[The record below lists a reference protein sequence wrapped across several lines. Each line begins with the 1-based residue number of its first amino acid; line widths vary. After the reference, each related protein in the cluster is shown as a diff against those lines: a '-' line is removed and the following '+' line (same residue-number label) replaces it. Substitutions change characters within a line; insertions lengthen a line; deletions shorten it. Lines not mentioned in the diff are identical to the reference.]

1 MKIYFSD
8 FFNVSPDDLEK
19 YGALDVSLIA
29 DLPLFIDPFLLFNS
43 EDSQYQRLHEQMIEY
58 MQFLKAKA
66 ERGTLPEPLIK
77 NWYKFSEVKQNWLG
91 YDLDGNNGRG
101 PGMGFARAL
110 HASLHTFFKDFGE
123 EKITRGRH
131 IEKLCLISGKIGK
144 DNISDFTTNLIKGFL
159 LKYTEEFARSYIHP
173 KLTRK
178 VSVPRA
184 RFNYTTESWQT
195 EKFVLPWYG
204 NDYVLLTPEDILT
217 RDETWIS
224 QGDLFHRY
232 EDVANS
238 LPNEQLRWQL
248 HNYLTSVLPKPKKG
262 KEITRAER
270 HTAILKVVQKYPEII
285 DFYIRNREDDGDEA
299 VRISKDK
306 VDRTKSVFIEQLRQ
320 FVDDLEEQGFYK
332 LEPDSH
338 AAAKERVRY
347 LKESI
352 ENNDG
357 YRFFYDT
364 KGEPIEREKDLQL
377 IFRLTW
383 YGTSFEV
390 DSEVNNGRGPVDYKI
405 SKGSAD
411 KTLVEF
417 KLASNK
423 QLEQNLAHQVE
434 VYKKAN
440 KTAKA
445 LKVVL
450 YFTKEEFDRV
460 TAILKRLRLEND
472 PSVILIDARRDN
484 KTSASKVKTAKRGN

>member
-1 MKIYFSD
+1 MKLF
-8 FFNVSPDDLEK
+8 VS
-19 YGALDVSLIA
+19 ARTRLI
-29 DLPLFIDPFLLFNS
+29 
-43 EDSQYQRLHEQMIEY
+43 
-58 MQFLKAKA
+58 
-66 ERGTLPEPLIK
+66 
-77 NWYKFSEVKQNWLG
+77 
-91 YDLDGNNGRG
+91 GRN
-101 PGMGFARAL
+101 RYSSSSY
-110 HASLHTFFKDFGE
+110 ASLLMTSK
-123 EKITRGRH
+123 
-131 IEKLCLISGKIGK
+131 
-144 DNISDFTTNLIKGFL
+144 N
-159 LKYTEEFARSYIHP
+159 
-173 KLTRK
+173 
-178 VSVPRA
+178 RA
-184 RFNYTTESWQT
+184 STSW
-195 EKFVLPWYG
+195 K
-204 NDYVLLTPEDILT
+204 
-217 RDETWIS
+217 
-224 QGDLFHRY
+224 
-232 EDVANS
+232 
-238 LPNEQLRWQL
+238 
-248 HNYLTSVLPKPKKG
+248 
-262 KEITRAER
+262 
-270 HTAILKVVQKYPEII
+270 
-285 DFYIRNREDDGDEA
+285 
-299 VRISKDK
+299 
-306 VDRTKSVFIEQLRQ
+306 
-320 FVDDLEEQGFYK
+320 
-332 LEPDSH
+332 PDSH

-390 DSEVNNGRGPVDYKI
+390 NSEVNNGRGPVDYKI